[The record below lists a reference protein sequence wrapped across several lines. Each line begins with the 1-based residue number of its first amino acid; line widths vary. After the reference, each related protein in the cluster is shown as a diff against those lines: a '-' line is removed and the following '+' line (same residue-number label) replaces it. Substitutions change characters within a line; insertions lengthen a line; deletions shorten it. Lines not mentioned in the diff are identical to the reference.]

1 MSSTTPE
8 TDAAPVGGLI
18 AGYRPPANSYDEV
31 RLQAGGLREPWPRFV
46 GGIERLGSA
55 GLDQRREQARRLL
68 RENGVTY
75 NVFGAPQGP
84 DRPWELDPLPL
95 VISNEEWNRLSKA
108 LAQRVT
114 VLNAILADLYGPQQL
129 LSRGVLPPELVFAHP
144 GFLVPC
150 HNLKVAG
157 GVHLHLYAGHI
168 VRGPDGRWVV
178 VADRTQGPSGAGY
191 AVENRVI
198 MSRILPQDFHALY
211 VERLASFF
219 IALRETLVSIAP
231 RNRDNPRVVLLS
243 PGTRSA
249 TYFEDGY
256 LSRYLGYSLA
266 EGGDLTV
273 RGSQVF
279 LKTLGGL
286 LPVDVILRRVPD
298 EESDPLE
305 LKADSQLGMPGLV
318 EAVREGQVAV
328 ANSLGSGFL
337 EAPALMAYLPEIC
350 RALRGE
356 ELELPSAGTWWCG
369 RPDHL
374 QYVESHLHEL
384 VIRPAFRHR
393 SVAPILGW
401 RLTQSEKN
409 VLLSRIRNNPGAFV
423 GQAQVVRSTAP
434 VWNDSRLEPWRLGL
448 RTFVTAHEGG
458 YRVMPG
464 ALSRMSAHEG
474 FLGESLSEGEVSK
487 DVWVLATAPVKSVT
501 LLKPT
506 RAAIQLRR
514 SGNDLPSRA
523 ADNLYWLGRF
533 VERAERMVRHLRSA
547 IVRLTADVAPVGPL
561 EVAALIEALS
571 ESSDWQAEPTEE
583 GEVLLE
589 RIRAEAVSFIFD
601 DDRPDGLCHTLEAF
615 RRTGAAIR
623 DRISID
629 SGRII
634 NQLHPT
640 TLFGRSIEGARPG
653 DLLTLLNQMVTLLSA
668 FSGLATESMTRTQSW
683 RFLDMG
689 RRIERAQQTLHV
701 LRRTLVDVRK
711 DVLPPLEAVLEI
723 ANSTM
728 TYRYRYLASLQL
740 APVLDLIL
748 VDETNPR
755 AVGYQLAALAE
766 HVKNLPG
773 EAADAEQRPEP
784 RIVMAAQAGLRLCD
798 VDAFCEPDE
807 AGRRAALGDF
817 LDQQS
822 GHLRRLSD
830 ALTQRYL
837 SHTGPSHQLGMITP
851 SIPAPPGDK
860 AP

>member
-8 TDAAPVGGLI
+8 TDAAPAGGLI
-18 AGYRPPANSYDEV
+18 AGYRPPDNSYDELRV
-31 RLQAGGLREPWPRFV
+31 RGGGLREPWPRFV

-68 RENGVTY
+68 RDNGVTY
-75 NVFGAPQGP
+75 NVYGAPQGP

-95 VISNEEWNRLSKA
+95 VISYQEWERLSKA

-114 VLNAILADLYGPQQL
+114 VLNAVLADLYGPQQL
-129 LSRGVLPPELVFAHP
+129 LARGILPPELVFAHP

-150 HNLKVAG
+150 HGLKVPSN
-157 GVHLHLYAGHI
+157 VYLHLYAGHI
-168 VRGPDGRWVV
+168 VRGPDGGWVV
-178 VADRTQGPSGAGY
+178 LADRTQGPSGAGY

-219 IALRETLVSIAP
+219 IALRETLLSIAP
-231 RNRDNPRVVLLS
+231 RNRENPRVVLLS

-298 EESDPLE
+298 EEADPLE
-305 LKADSQLGMPGLV
+305 LRADSQLGVPGLV

-337 EAPALMAYLPEIC
+337 EAPALMAFLPEIC
-350 RALRGE
+350 RALRDE
-356 ELELPSAGTWWCG
+356 ELELPSVGAWWCG
-369 RPDHL
+369 RRDHL
-374 QYVESHLHEL
+374 QYVESHLSEL
-384 VIRPAFRHR
+384 LIRPAFRHR

-401 RLTQSEKN
+401 RLTQAEKSE
-409 VLLSRIRNNPGAFV
+409 LIARIRQKPSAYV

-434 VWNDSRLEPWRLGL
+434 VWNGSRLEPWRLGL
-448 RTFVTAHEGG
+448 RTFAVAHEGG

-464 ALSRMSAHEG
+464 ALSRMSAQEG
-474 FLGESLSEGEVSK
+474 FVGESVSEGEVSK
-487 DVWVLATAPVKSVT
+487 DVWVLSSGPVKSVT

-547 IVRLTADVAPVGPL
+547 IVRMTTDVAPVGPL
-561 EVAALIEALS
+561 EVAVLIEALS
-571 ESSDWQAEPTEE
+571 ETNEWRAEPNED
-583 GEVLLE
+583 GELLLE

-601 DDRPDGLCHTLEAF
+601 QTRSDGLFRTLESV
-615 RRTGAAIR
+615 RRTGTAIR
-623 DRISID
+623 DRLSID
-629 SGRII
+629 SWRIV
-634 NQLHPT
+634 NQLHPV
-640 TLFGRSIEGARPG
+640 TLFQRPTEGARPG
-653 DLLTLLNQMVTLLSA
+653 ELLLLLNQMVTLLSA
-668 FSGLATESMTRTQSW
+668 FSGLATESMTRAQSW

-689 RRIERAQQTLHV
+689 RRIERAQQILHV
-701 LRRTLVDVRK
+701 LKRTLVDIRQ
-711 DVLPPLEAVLEI
+711 DVGLPLEAVLEI
-723 ANSTM
+723 SNSTM
-728 TYRYRYLASLQL
+728 TYRYRYLTSLQL

-755 AVGYQLAALAE
+755 AVGFQLAALAE
-766 HVKNLPG
+766 LVKNLPG

-784 RIVMAAQAGLRLCD
+784 RIVLAGQAALRLCD
-798 VDAFCEPDE
+798 VDAFGEPDE
-807 AGRRAALGDF
+807 TGRRKALGDF
-817 LDQQS
+817 LEQQS

-837 SHTGPSHQLGMITP
+837 SHTGPSHQLGMVTH
-851 SIPAPPGDK
+851 G
-860 AP
+860 

>member
-8 TDAAPVGGLI
+8 TGAAVAGGLI
-18 AGYRPPANSYDEV
+18 AGYRPPVNSYDEL
-31 RLQAGGLREPWPRFV
+31 RLRGGGLREPWPRFV
-46 GGIERLGSA
+46 SGIERLGSA

-75 NVFGAPQGP
+75 NVYGETQGP

-95 VISNEEWNRLSKA
+95 VVSYEEWDRLSKA

-114 VLNAILADLYGPQQL
+114 VLNAVLADLYGPQTL
-129 LSRGVLPPELVFAHP
+129 VERGVLPPELVFAHP

-150 HNLKVAG
+150 HGLKVPG
-157 GVHLHLYAGHI
+157 DIYLHLYAGHV
-168 VRGPDGRWVV
+168 VRGPDGGWVV
-178 VADRTQGPSGAGY
+178 LADRTQGPSGAGY

-219 IALRETLVSIAP
+219 IALRETLHSIAP
-231 RNRDNPRVVLLS
+231 RNRENPRVVLLS

-298 EESDPLE
+298 EEVDPLE
-305 LKADSQLGMPGLV
+305 LKPDSQLGVAGLV
-318 EAVREGQVAV
+318 QAAREGQVAV
-328 ANSLGSGFL
+328 ANALGSGYL
-337 EAPALMAYLPEIC
+337 ESLALMAFLPQIC
-350 RALRGE
+350 RALRSE
-356 ELELPSAGTWWCG
+356 DLQLPSIGVWWCG
-369 RPDHL
+369 LPEHL
-374 QYVESHLHEL
+374 QYVESHLNEL
-384 VIRPAFRHR
+384 AIRPAFRHR
-393 SVAPILGW
+393 SLAPILGW
-401 RLTQSEKN
+401 RLTQAEKSE
-409 VLLSRIRNNPGAFV
+409 LIARIRQRPGAYV
-423 GQAQVVRSTAP
+423 GQAQIVRSTAP
-434 VWNDSRLEPWRLGL
+434 VWNGSRLEPWRLGL
-448 RTFVTAHEGG
+448 RTFAVAHEGQ

-464 ALSRMSAHEG
+464 ALSRMSPQEG
-474 FLGESLSEGEVSK
+474 FVGESVAEGEVSK
-487 DVWVLATAPVKSVT
+487 DVWVLASAPVKSVT
-501 LLKPT
+501 LLRPN
-506 RAAIQLRR
+506 RAAVQLRR

-533 VERAERMVRHLRSA
+533 VERAESKVRHLRSA
-547 IVRLTADVAPVGPL
+547 IVRLTTDVAPVGPL
-561 EVAALIEALS
+561 EVAALIESLS
-571 ESSDWQAEPTEE
+571 ENNDWHAEPNEE
-583 GEVLLE
+583 GELLVE

-601 DDRPDGLCHTLEAF
+601 ETHESGLFRTLRSL

-623 DRISID
+623 DRLSID
-629 SGRII
+629 SWRIV
-634 NQLHPT
+634 NQLHSGA
-640 TLFGRSIEGARPG
+640 LFGRPTEGARPG
-653 DLLTLLNQMVTLLSA
+653 DLLVLLNQMVTLLSA
-668 FSGLATESMTRTQSW
+668 FSGLATESMTRAQSW

-689 RRIERAQQTLHV
+689 RRIERAQQTLQ
-701 LRRTLVDVRK
+701 LLKRTLVEVRDDVA
-711 DVLPPLEAVLEI
+711 PPLEAVLEI

-728 TYRYRYLASLQL
+728 TYRYRYLTSLQL

-755 AVGYQLAALAE
+755 AVGFQLAALAE
-766 HVKNLPG
+766 HVKQLPG

-784 RIVMAAQAGLRLCD
+784 RIVLAAQAALRLCD

-807 AGRRAALGDF
+807 TGRRAALGDF
-817 LDQQS
+817 LEQES

-830 ALTQRYL
+830 AITQRYL
-837 SHTGPSHQLGMITP
+837 SHTGPSHQLGMMAVSVP
-851 SIPAPPGDK
+851 SPAGDK
-860 AP
+860 TP

>member
-8 TDAAPVGGLI
+8 TDAAPAGGLI
-18 AGYRPPANSYDEV
+18 AGYRPPVNSYDEL
-31 RLQAGGLREPWPRFV
+31 RLRSGGLREPWPRFV

-75 NVFGAPQGP
+75 NVYGAPQGP
-84 DRPWELDPLPL
+84 GRPWELDPLPL
-95 VISNEEWNRLSKA
+95 VISYEEWDRLSTA

-114 VLNAILADLYGPQQL
+114 VLNAILADLYGPQKL
-129 LSRGVLPPELVFAHP
+129 IARRVLPPELVFAHP

-150 HNLKVAG
+150 HGLKVPSD
-157 GVHLHLYAGHI
+157 VYLHLYAGHI
-168 VRGPDGRWVV
+168 VRGPDGGWVV
-178 VADRTQGPSGAGY
+178 LADRTQGPSGAGY

-219 IALRETLVSIAP
+219 IALRETLLSIAP

-243 PGTRSA
+243 PGTRST

-256 LSRYLGYSLA
+256 LARYLGYSLA

-298 EESDPLE
+298 EDADPLE
-305 LKADSQLGMPGLV
+305 LKADSQLGVSGLV

-328 ANSLGSGFL
+328 ANALGSGYL
-337 EAPALMAYLPEIC
+337 EALALMAYLPEIC
-350 RALRGE
+350 RELFGE
-356 ELELPSAGTWWCG
+356 ELTLPSIGVWWCG

-374 QYVESHLHEL
+374 KYVESHLSEL
-384 VIRPAFRHR
+384 SIRPAFRHR

-401 RLTQSEKN
+401 RLSQAEKAD
-409 VLLSRIRNNPGAFV
+409 LLARIRQRPSAFV

-448 RTFVTAHEGG
+448 RTFAVAHEGG

-464 ALSRMSAHEG
+464 ALSRMSAQEG
-474 FLGESLSEGEVSK
+474 FVGESVSEGEVSK
-487 DVWVLATAPVKSVT
+487 DVWVLASAPVKSVT
-501 LLKPT
+501 LLKPN

-547 IVRLTADVAPVGPL
+547 IVRLTSDVAPVGPL

-571 ESSDWQAEPTEE
+571 KSKEWHAEPNED
-583 GEVLLE
+583 GEILLE

-601 DDRPDGLCHTLEAF
+601 ETRSDGLFRTLDSL
-615 RRTGAAIR
+615 RRTGSAIR
-623 DRISID
+623 DRLSID
-629 SGRII
+629 SWRIV
-634 NQLHPT
+634 NQLHPS
-640 TLFGRSIEGARPG
+640 TLFPKPTEGARPG
-653 DLLTLLNQMVTLLSA
+653 DLLLVLNQMVTLLSA
-668 FSGLATESMTRTQSW
+668 FSGLATESMTRAQSW

-689 RRIERAQQTLHV
+689 RRIERAQQTLHL
-701 LRRTLVDVRK
+701 LRRTLVEVRK
-711 DVLPPLEAVLEI
+711 DVAAPLEAILEI

-728 TYRYRYLASLQL
+728 TYRYRYLTSLQL

-755 AVGYQLAALAE
+755 AVGFQLAALAE

-784 RIVMAAQAGLRLCD
+784 RIVLAAQAALRLCD

-807 AGRRAALGDF
+807 TGERTALGNF
-817 LDQQS
+817 LEQES
-822 GHLRRLSD
+822 GHLVRLSD
-830 ALTQRYL
+830 ALSQRYL

-851 SIPAPPGDK
+851 SVPSPPGGN
-860 AP
+860 AT

>member
-8 TDAAPVGGLI
+8 INIAPADGLI
-18 AGYRPPANSYDEV
+18 AGYRPPADSYDEL
-31 RLQAGGLREPWPRFV
+31 RHRGGGLREPWPRFA
-46 GGIERLGSA
+46 GGIERLGAA

-75 NVFGAPQGP
+75 NVYGAPQGP

-95 VISNEEWNRLSKA
+95 VISHDEWERLSQA

-114 VLNAILADLYGPQQL
+114 VLNAVLADLYGPQQL
-129 LSRGVLPPELVFAHP
+129 IARGVLPPDLVFAHP

-150 HNLKVAG
+150 HGLKVPSDTY
-157 GVHLHLYAGHI
+157 LHLYAGQI
-168 VRGPDGRWVV
+168 VRGPDGGWVV

-219 IALRETLVSIAP
+219 IALRETLLSIAP

-298 EESDPLE
+298 EEADPLE
-305 LKADSQLGMPGLV
+305 LKADSYLGVPGLV

-328 ANSLGSGFL
+328 ANALGSGFL
-337 EAPALMAYLPEIC
+337 EAPALMAFLPEIC
-350 RALRGE
+350 RALRSE
-356 ELELPSAGTWWCG
+356 DLALPSVGVWWCG

-374 QYVESHLHEL
+374 QYVESHLSEL

-393 SVAPILGW
+393 SAPPILGW
-401 RLTQSEKN
+401 RLSQAEKGD
-409 VLLSRIRNNPGAFV
+409 LLARIRKRPVAFV
-423 GQAQVVRSTAP
+423 GQAQTVRSTAP
-434 VWNDSRLEPWRLGL
+434 VWNGSGLEPWRLGL
-448 RTFVTAHEGG
+448 RTFAVAHEGG

-464 ALSRMSAHEG
+464 ALSRMSAQEG
-474 FLGESLSEGEVSK
+474 FVGESVSEGEVSK

-501 LLKPT
+501 LLKPN

-523 ADNLYWLGRF
+523 ADNLFWLGRF

-547 IVRLTADVAPVGPL
+547 IVRLTTDVAPVGPL
-561 EVAALIEALS
+561 EVAFLIEALS
-571 ESSDWQAEPTEE
+571 ETSDWQAETPDD
-583 GEVLLE
+583 GDVLEE

-601 DDRPDGLCHTLEAF
+601 ESRSDGLFQTLASL

-623 DRISID
+623 DRLSID
-629 SGRII
+629 SWRIV
-634 NQLHPT
+634 NQLHPV
-640 TLFGRSIEGARPG
+640 TLFNRPTEGARPG
-653 DLLTLLNQMVTLLSA
+653 ELLFLLNHMVTLLSA
-668 FSGLATESMTRTQSW
+668 FSGLATESMTRAQSW

-689 RRIERAQQTLHV
+689 RRIERAQQTLHL
-701 LRRTLVDVRK
+701 LRRTLVEVRK
-711 DVLPPLEAVLEI
+711 DVAPPLEAVLEI

-728 TYRYRYLASLQL
+728 TYRYRYLTSLQL

-755 AVGYQLAALAE
+755 AVGFQLAALAE
-766 HVKNLPG
+766 LVRNLPG
-773 EAADAEQRPEP
+773 EAADAETRPEP
-784 RIVMAAQAGLRLCD
+784 RIVLAGQAALRLCD
-798 VDAFCEPDE
+798 VDAFCEPE
-807 AGRRAALGDF
+807 PTGRRTALGDF
-817 LDQQS
+817 LDQES

-830 ALTQRYL
+830 AITQRYL
-837 SHTGPSHQLGMITP
+837 SHTGPSHQLGLITP
-851 SIPAPPGDK
+851 TVPSPTGGQPS
-860 AP
+860 